1 MFPRGLAILAALAPL
16 SLAAQNVAEVQV
28 APPSITL
35 RVGERAGLLA
45 TAFDR
50 IGNVIPTARMVWS
63 SNNVQIARV
72 DNNGTVTGVA
82 AGVAIIEARS
92 GTRRGQAAVQVTGG
106 GAPAP
111 SQPPPSQTGTPA
123 NPAQTSPLVRPG
135 AADPYVGQ
143 PAGTGVAAAL
153 RIEPPSIY
161 LLPSEHVRVTP
172 RALKEDG
179 TAAAPVPVAWRSLTP
194 DVASLDE
201 SGNVVALKEG
211 QGTIQVNAAGGLTAT
226 APVIVQQT
234 ALDIHERGPLTL
246 SPGQSLPLHV
256 VVPAQNNRQVS
267 PLLLQW
273 SSSNP
278 EVARVNLAGVLT
290 AVGPGR
296 ATIGVTGLL
305 QTKGIEVNVHRP
317 VELLTVTPSSQREIQ
332 LPLLGSQRFEVRAL
346 ATDNT
351 PVPEAPIGWRL
362 TDSSVASLDRATGT
376 VTGRAIGRTQ
386 LVVTGPGSGLSAT
399 WTINVVAGNV
409 KLAATRLGLAPG
421 RRFTLRASFADSAG
435 AVIAPA
441 TGLAWTSSAPAVA
454 TVAEDGT
461 VTAVQYGRA
470 RVTATAPGGKT
481 AAADVFVQGEIVV
494 ASNRSGKRSELYALE
509 RANLAAWRKVS
520 SDTSPAQEP
529 AISPDGSRIA
539 FVSTRDGNAEIY
551 VMNVDGTEWK
561 RLTADPAPDGA
572 PVFTADGQAVVFHS
586 ARGPSKRHQLF
597 SVNVDGTGLRQL
609 TQDSVNTHAT
619 VSPDGQT
626 IAYLSTRSRDADVWL
641 MARDGSNQRA
651 FTRSPQWRE
660 SSPRFLRD
668 GSLAYLVERREGN
681 RTITQVMKADLA
693 TGQTTALTGTDAFIA
708 AFAVAPAGDLIALV
722 QPPPGKE
729 RDRNPNYRVFLRPLG
744 SGTPLAIPSGE
755 REQVTGP
762 AFLP

>member
-1 MFPRGLAILAALAPL
+1 MFPRGLAVLAALAPL

-28 APPSITL
+28 APPSVSLKI
-35 RVGERAGLLA
+35 GERTGLLA

-50 IGNVIPTARMVWS
+50 IGNVIPTARIIWS

-72 DNNGTVTGVA
+72 DNNGTVTGVS

-92 GTRRGQAAVQVTGG
+92 GTRRGQAAVQVTGAA
-106 GAPAP
+106 APPPNAP
-111 SQPPPSQTGTPA
+111 PPPSQVGTPPGTPA
-123 NPAQTSPLVRPG
+123 SPTRPS
-135 AADPYVGQ
+135 AADPYAGQ
-143 PAGTGVAAAL
+143 PEGTGTAVAL

-179 TAAAPVPVAWRSLTP
+179 SAAAPIAATWRSLTP
-194 DVASLDE
+194 DVASVDE
-201 SGNVVALKEG
+201 SGNVVALREG
-211 QGTIQVNAAGGLTAT
+211 QGTIQVTAAGGLTAT
-226 APVIVQQT
+226 APVVVQQT

-246 SPGQSLPLHV
+246 SPGQQLPLHV

-273 SSSNP
+273 SSSSP
-278 EVARVNLAGVLT
+278 DVARVNLAGVLS
-290 AVGPGR
+290 AVGPGK

-305 QTKGIEVNVHRP
+305 QTKGIDVSVHRA
-317 VELLTVTPSSQREIQ
+317 VELLTVVPSTQRDIQ
-332 LPLLGSQRFEVRAL
+332 LPLLGSQRFEVKPL
-346 ATDNT
+346 ASDNT
-351 PVPEAPIGWRL
+351 PVPDAPLAWRL
-362 TDSSVASLDRATGT
+362 TDETVASLDRATGT

-386 LVVTGPGSGLSAT
+386 LVVTGPGSGLSVT

-409 KLAATRLGLAPG
+409 KLAASRLGLAPG

-441 TGLAWTSSAPAVA
+441 SGLVWSSSAPAIA

-461 VTAVQYGRA
+461 ITAVNYGRA
-470 RVTATAPGGKT
+470 RITATAPGGKT
-481 AAADVFVQGEIVV
+481 TSADVFVQGEIIV
-494 ASNRSGKRSELYALE
+494 ASNRLGKRTELFALE
-509 RANLAAWRKVS
+509 RTNLAAWRKVS
-520 SDTSPAQEP
+520 SDSIPAQEP
-529 AISPDGSRIA
+529 AISPDGSRLA
-539 FVSTRDGNAEIY
+539 FVSTRDGNPEIY

-561 RLTADPAPDGA
+561 RLTTDPAADGA
-572 PVFTADGQAVVFHS
+572 PGFTADGQTIVFHS
-586 ARGPSKRHQLF
+586 ARGPNKRYQLF
-597 SVNVDGTGLRQL
+597 SVNVDGSGLRQL
-609 TQDSVNTHAT
+609 TQDSINTQPT

-626 IAYLSTRSRDADVWL
+626 IAYLSTRNRDTDVWL
-641 MARDGSNQRA
+641 AGRDGANQRA

-660 SSPRFLRD
+660 SNPQFLRD
-668 GSLAYLVERREGN
+668 GSLAYLVERREGQ

-708 AFAVAPAGDLIALV
+708 AFAVSPAGDLIALV

-729 RDRNPNYRVFLRPLG
+729 RDRNPNYKVYLRPLG
-744 SGTPLAIPSGE
+744 SGSPLAIPSGE

-762 AFLP
+762 VFLP